1 MQTFFP
7 SFKQYIT
14 KLNVDKHTNKLL
26 PLLSHIQ
33 HLSTYQHVVVY
44 IWHKL
49 YTALNSTAS
58 VTILF
63 HVDVSTFSRFHVVV
77 LLLESKTTRT
87 ATTTKQNKNTHSN
100 I

>member
-63 HVDVSTFSRFHVVV
+63 HVDVSTFSRFRKQNNKN
-77 LLLESKTTRT
+77 SNNNK
-87 ATTTKQNKNTHSN
+87 TKQKHAQQH
-100 I
+100 IV